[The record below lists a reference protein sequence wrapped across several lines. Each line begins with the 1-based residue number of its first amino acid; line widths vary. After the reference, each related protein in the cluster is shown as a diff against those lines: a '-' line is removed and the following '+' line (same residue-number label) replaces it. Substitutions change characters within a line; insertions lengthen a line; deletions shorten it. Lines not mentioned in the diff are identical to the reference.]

1 MGIETRP
8 FRRGSKK
15 PGRMRDF
22 LDACL
27 ADFRPLDNFSGR
39 TITLLFALVLDPQ
52 KILFLQY
59 FCW

>member
-1 MGIETRP
+1 
-8 FRRGSKK
+8 
-15 PGRMRDF
+15 MRDF